1 MVEPASFKYRAFI
14 SNSHADT
21 TWPRWLHRALE
32 TFRIDKDLFGRKRN
46 ARTGGEFMSANIRI
60 AAFAVVVVSLCGY
73 APPASS
79 QNSNEGDSDNHGF
92 KGIVAPARSYDIA
105 PPFDGQ
111 VIEIHFKP
119 GEYVE
124 KGKLLFTLDTTK
136 EELELERDKAQL
148 LRADAQLRIADV
160 TLNKNKE
167 LCKRNVV
174 SELHCLEL
182 EAQRDIAAA
191 AVAEA
196 GVQVRSDE
204 IKIAQTKLYAP
215 FDGVMSRPTVA
226 EGAHLSEQTSMATI
240 SELDPILI
248 KASVP
253 YQVYAEQLQLMEPG
267 ETFNWGKALDSI
279 EVSVTLPTG
288 QKLPQAGKVAGG
300 AYEFDPQTQVMEVL
314 VQIPNPNLLL
324 RPGLAVTLDAH
335 RKPE

>member
-1 MVEPASFKYRAFI
+1 
-14 SNSHADT
+14 
-21 TWPRWLHRALE
+21 
-32 TFRIDKDLFGRKRN
+32 
-46 ARTGGEFMSANIRI
+46 MSANARR
-60 AAFAVVVVSLCGY
+60 AAFAVMLSVVSLCGH
-73 APPASS
+73 AAPASS
-79 QNSNEGDSDNHGF
+79 QDGNEGNSENHGF
-92 KGIVAPARSYDIA
+92 KGIVAAARSYDIA
-105 PPFDGQ
+105 PPFDAQ

-124 KGKLLFTLDTTK
+124 KGKLLFTLDSKK
-136 EELELERDKAQL
+136 EELELERDKALL
-148 LRADAQLRIADV
+148 LRADAELRIADV

-167 LCKRNVV
+167 LCKKNVV

-182 EAQRDIAAA
+182 EAQKDIAAA

-204 IKIAQTKLYAP
+204 IKIADTKLYAP
-215 FDGVMSRPTVA
+215 FAGVMSRPMVA
-226 EGAHLSEQTSMATI
+226 EGARLDEQTSMATL

-253 YQVYAEQLQLMEPG
+253 YRVYAEQLQLMEPG
-267 ETFNWGKALDSI
+267 ETFNWGKALDSVD
-279 EVSVTLPTG
+279 VSVTLPTG
-288 QKLPQAGKVAGG
+288 EKLPQVGKVTGG

-314 VQIPNPNLLL
+314 VEIPNPNLLL